1 MDASGPSVAA
11 VGALGLGSAEDAEAF
26 QAFLGETVLQQ
37 GVSEPVVAAEP
48 VGASLYDA
56 LLSDDDE
63 DELGGLGAGLLAG
76 FDGSHGGG
84 HAALGMG
91 MGLGMGF
98 LGEGGVAEA
107 HAALHGLHGD
117 PLLAGEGLMVELTEE
132 ERAILQQWEEQF
144 QADTTAAAGGPTA
157 AGGVTARRGRRG
169 GDADVGGEA
178 GAGAAGAVQLQGRPR
193 LGSRRGPRAKLG
205 DEGEAGSGSDGEGEG
220 GGSGSVLPTSRAGGA
235 GAGKAEK
242 AGAGAGHSAGR
253 KAAGATAAAAAAA
266 AAGARAARGGRRANV
281 REEQLE
287 AEVAHQVWEVWV

>member
-11 VGALGLGSAEDAEAF
+11 AGALGLGSAEDAEAF

-37 GVSEPVVAAEP
+37 GASEAVDTAEP

-63 DELGGLGAGLLAG
+63 DELGGLGAG

-91 MGLGMGF
+91 IGLGMG
-98 LGEGGVAEA
+98 LQGEGGMTEA

-144 QADTTAAAGGPTA
+144 QADTTTAAGGAT
-157 AGGVTARRGRRG
+157 AGGVTARQGRGG
-169 GDADVGGEA
+169 GDADVGG
-178 GAGAAGAVQLQGRPR
+178 AAGAVHLQGRPR
-193 LGSRRGPRAKLG
+193 LGSRRGSRAKPG
-205 DEGEAGSGSDGEGEG
+205 DEAEAGSGSDGDGEG
-220 GGSGSVLPTSRAGGA
+220 GGSGAVLPTSRAGGA

-287 AEVAHQVWEVWV
+287 AEVAHQVWQVCG